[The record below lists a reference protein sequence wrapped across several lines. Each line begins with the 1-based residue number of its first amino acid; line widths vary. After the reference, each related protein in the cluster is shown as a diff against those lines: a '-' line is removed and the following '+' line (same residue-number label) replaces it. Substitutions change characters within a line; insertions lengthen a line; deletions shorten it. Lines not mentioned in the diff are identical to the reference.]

1 MKLSEVTKKEAE
13 MYVECL
19 KTTVEQELGFGLP
32 RKVFFPLRQ
41 SYEHHL
47 HEVERASRLGKLQLE
62 AAELGYRL
70 VKASDR
76 VAPCR

>member
-1 MKLSEVTKKEAE
+1 MKLSTATKQEAAL
-13 MYVECL
+13 YVESL
-19 KTTVEQELGFGLP
+19 KTIVEQQLEFGLP
-32 RKVFFPLRQ
+32 RKVFCPLRQ
-41 SYEHHL
+41 AYEHHL

>member
-32 RKVFFPLRQ
+32 RKVFCPLRQ
-41 SYEHHL
+41 AYEHHL